1 MDPGLGTPGLAE
13 RVMHIVALN
22 QVYAPDTAATAQLLT
37 ELAQGLVARGHEVTV
52 VAAGEGKGHEVLDG
66 VEVVRV
72 PATRLGKKTLLHR
85 AADYASFYAG
95 AFGALA
101 RVSRRGPDVYLAL
114 TTPPL
119 IAAVPQLV
127 ALGRAPTVALIQ
139 DLYPDVAVALGAV
152 ARDGAT
158 HRMWATATRVSLAKA
173 ARVIALS
180 ETMAGHLQAYGVAR
194 DRLDVIPNW
203 ALTELESPPRQ
214 GADLAARLEYG
225 LGDRF
230 VVMYSGNH
238 GAGHTF
244 ETLLAAARR
253 LRDRDDIAFAFVGDG
268 VRRPEVERFVRAEHL
283 THVRLF
289 PLAPRER
296 LAASLSAGDL
306 HVVTMRD
313 GLEGLIVPSK
323 FYGILATARPT
334 LFIGPRT
341 DTIAQTVSAV
351 GCGLA
356 FDNGDVSGVT
366 EAITRLASSR
376 EDARLMGQRGR
387 IHLETELTRTRAID
401 RYEQSL
407 ALAARAGR
415 SRRAP
420 NPTANTPTANRG
432 AGAGRE
438 ATA

>member
-1 MDPGLGTPGLAE
+1 
-13 RVMHIVALN
+13 MHLVIVN
-22 QVYAPDTAATAQLLT
+22 QVYAPDMAATAQLLA
-37 ELAQGLVARGHEVTV
+37 ELAPGLVARGHEVTV
-52 VAAGEGKGHEVLDG
+52 VASGERTNRELMGG
-66 VEVVRV
+66 VEVLRV
-72 PATRLGKKTLLHR
+72 PATRLGKKTILHR

-95 AFGALA
+95 AFGVLA
-101 RVSRRGPDVYLAL
+101 KVSRRRPDVYLAL

-127 ALGRAPTVALIQ
+127 AMGRAPTVALIQ

-152 ARDGAT
+152 APGSAT
-158 HRMWATATRVSLAKA
+158 HKAWAAATRASLAKA
-173 ARVIALS
+173 ERVIALS
-180 ETMAGHLQAYGVAR
+180 EAMAGHLSAYGVSPE
-194 DRLDVIPNW
+194 RLDVIPNW
-203 ALTELESPPRQ
+203 ALGELEAAPQ
-214 GADLAARLEYG
+214 AGAGTAARLEYG

-253 LRDRDDIAFAFVGDG
+253 LRDRTDIAFAFVGDG
-268 VRRPEVERFVRAEHL
+268 VRKGEVERFVSREGLAN
-283 THVRLF
+283 VRLF

-296 LAASLSAGDL
+296 LADSLAAGDL

-323 FYGILATARPT
+323 FYGILAAARPT

-341 DTIAQTVSAV
+341 DAIASAV
-351 GCGLA
+351 GQVGCGFA

-366 EAITRLASSR
+366 DAIVRLASSR
-376 EDARLMGQRGR
+376 EDARAMGQRGR
-387 IHLETELTRTRAID
+387 VHLETELTRERAID

-407 ALAARAGR
+407 IRATRAVAAR
-415 SRRAP
+415 SAP
-420 NPTANTPTANRG
+420 PQTSSAPAAMSG
-432 AGAGRE
+432 AGTGRE